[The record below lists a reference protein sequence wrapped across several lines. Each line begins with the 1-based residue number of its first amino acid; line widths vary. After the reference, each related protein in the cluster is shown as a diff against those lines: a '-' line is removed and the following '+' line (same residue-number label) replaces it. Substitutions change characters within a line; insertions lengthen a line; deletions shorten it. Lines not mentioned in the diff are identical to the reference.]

1 MDRGRCNRQPL
12 VTSLGYASND
22 GQRRGASLAAIWL
35 HAATLPVPASQRLHN
50 RAPGL
55 LIGATG
61 DEIIT
66 PSAAA
71 AIGRAPTP

>member
-1 MDRGRCNRQPL
+1 MDSDRRDRQPS
-12 VTSLGYASND
+12 VTPLGHASTD
-22 GQRRGASLAAIWL
+22 GQRRGASLPAVSL

-50 RAPGL
+50 RAQGL

-61 DEIIT
+61 DEIVT